1 MYLQIR
7 ATEKAFQQSL
17 FPCGIQCG
25 TEYIYKFTYKE
36 NKQGKMNMNF
46 YVQKGLPVFL
56 DIQEIRDRSR

>member
-7 ATEKAFQQSL
+7 ATEKVFQQSL

-36 NKQGKMNMNF
+36 NKQGK
-46 YVQKGLPVFL
+46 
-56 DIQEIRDRSR
+56 